1 MEKETEKVTMK
12 ESEIEALVQEQTE
25 KKVAAMIEGGDVEK
39 KINDLLSNQTN
50 SYVHDQLKEHMAD
63 ALKEANVTDP
73 DLEKAEEQGKK
84 FKSLGE
90 YLIAIRDYR
99 LKSKVDER
107 LFNMYIDKD
116 DKFQKTAGHMV
127 EGEDSQGGFLVP
139 AVYRPDLKMIALENS
154 VIRPNGPLVIPPIK
168 TDSISIP
175 YVDDTSHA
183 STVFGGVWLKWT
195 KEKGTK
201 TATKPTFGQMSMTP
215 HKLAGLTYTSNELLA
230 DSAIALE
237 PLIKQ
242 MFGKSSGYAEDDVFI
257 NGSGGGQPLGILNCN
272 CLISVKRKTASHIYY
287 QDLAEMY
294 AHMLPS
300 SHSSAI
306 WLINNSAL
314 PDLLQMG
321 AGSAAP
327 ASGQN
332 PVFINRDM
340 GATKPIPGTIFG
352 RPFFITEKMQGL
364 GTAGDIG
371 YFDLS
376 YYLIWDRQ
384 PITIDVS
391 THVGFTADETC
402 WRFVLR
408 VAGQCWPQS
417 ALTLRH
423 GAAPVQTISPFVVL
437 SASTS

>member
-1 MEKETEKVTMK
+1 MEKVTMK
-12 ESEIEALVQEQTE
+12 ESEIEALVQEQTA
-25 KKVAAMIEGGDVEK
+25 KKVAAMLEGGDVEK
-39 KINDLLSNQTN
+39 KINDLLEKQSD
-50 SYVHDQLKEHMAD
+50 SYVKDQLKEHMAD
-63 ALKEANVTDP
+63 ALKEVNVTNP
-73 DLEKAEEQGKK
+73 ELEKAEEQGKK
-84 FKSLGE
+84 FKSFGE
-90 YLIAIRDYR
+90 YLLAIRDYR
-99 LKSKVDER
+99 LRRKADER

-139 AVYRPDLKMIALENS
+139 SVYRPDLKMIALENS
-154 VIRPNGPLVIPPIK
+154 VIRPNGPMVIPPIK

-195 KEKGTK
+195 KEKATK
-201 TATKPTFGQMSMTP
+201 TATKPKFGQLSMTP
-215 HKLAGLTYTSNELLA
+215 HKLAGTTYTSNELLA

-237 PLIKQ
+237 PLIKR

-257 NGSGGGQPLGILNCN
+257 HGSGAGQPLGILNCN
-272 CLISVKRKTASHIYY
+272 CVKEVPRKTSSHVYF

-300 SHSSAI
+300 SHSNAI
-306 WLINNSAL
+306 WLVNNSVL

-321 AGSAAP
+321 SGSAAV
-327 ASGQN
+327 ASGLN
-332 PVFINRDM
+332 PVWISREM

-352 RPFFITEKMQGL
+352 RPFFITEKMPGL
-364 GTAGDIG
+364 GTTGDIG

-391 THVGFTADETC
+391 THVGFEEDETC
-402 WRFVLR
+402 WRFVIR

-417 ALTLRH
+417 AITLRRS
-423 GAAPVQTISPFVVL
+423 AAPVTAISPFVVL
-437 SASTS
+437 ASGTS